1 MNWLDAVCATDT
13 ALLPTLVVQQV
24 WLHLGWSVVLAWL
37 VLVVA
42 QRVGSTARSS
52 THLSAIVALAVG
64 LWAWVPGTASPAYW
78 LGLAFQAPSIVAVL
92 LCAGAVVRRLHPGV
106 AHKLALD
113 DGAWRT
119 GDVMAL
125 CVLGV
130 LAGWALLLDSFAL
143 LPLQLYAWGFSPLA
157 VGVIALA
164 ALLPATLLAPR
175 GTGWVGRV
183 ALVPAALLLLVAAHL
198 PTGNA
203 WDAVLDPW
211 LWLVLQFHVGRLLWK
226 NYKNIS

>member
-1 MNWLDAVCATDT
+1 MNWLDAVSATDT
-13 ALLPTLVVQQV
+13 ALMPTLVAQQI

-37 VLVVA
+37 ALVVV
-42 QRVGSTARSS
+42 QCVWPSARSS
-52 THLSAIVALAVG
+52 TRLSAIVALAVG

-164 ALLPATLLAPR
+164 ALLAPR

-183 ALVPAALLLLVAAHL
+183 ALVPAPLLLLVVAHL

-226 NYKNIS
+226 NYKNNS